1 MKKYHTLGEFL
12 VDYRKHRGLTQI
24 DFSAMIEV
32 DVRTVI
38 RWEKNESLIKAE
50 KEKLLIENMGFPHQ
64 VIRNLNTE
72 QPIPVYFDFKRWM
85 YSLTLLSSMVRHSK
99 DFIAEEEYH
108 TTRIETIADD
118 KDFEFISYIQ
128 KNQKNCSPI
137 PLDVLKTAARLLP
150 GLNLVIREQ
159 SGYHGGHVS
168 IFPLKYEVY
177 EKIRDQKMT
186 ENELTVSDLARF
198 KDENPEVF
206 YFYSIYSNSLD
217 NSYYL
222 INRMLSYFKK
232 QAPEDYVFAGITF
245 QKLKVQRFREM
256 NMQIIW
262 EKTLDAHP
270 DLKATFI
277 SGNFNEFLSGT
288 EQQ

>member
-177 EKIRDQKMT
+177 KKIRDQKMT

-232 QAPEDYVFAGITF
+232 QTPEDYIFAGITF

-277 SGNFNEFLSGT
+277 SGNFNEFLSGSD
-288 EQQ
+288 QQ

>member
-12 VDYRKHRGLTQI
+12 VDFRKHRGLTQI
-24 DFSAMIEV
+24 DFAAMIDV

-38 RWEKNESLIKAE
+38 RWEKNESLIKIE
-50 KEKLLIENMGFPHQ
+50 KEKLLIENLGIPHQ

-72 QPIPVYFDFKRWM
+72 QPIPVYFDFKRWL
-85 YSLTLLSSMVRHSK
+85 YSLTLLSSMVKHSK
-99 DFIAEEEYH
+99 EFIADEEYH

-128 KNQKNCSPI
+128 KNQKNCA
-137 PLDVLKTAARLLP
+137 PLPPDVLKTATRLLP
-150 GLNLVIREQ
+150 ELNLVIREQ

-168 IFPLKYEVY
+168 VFPLKFEVY
-177 EKIRDQKMT
+177 EKIRDRKMT
-186 ENELTVSDLARF
+186 ENELKVNDLAQF
-198 KDENPEVF
+198 KDENPKVC

-217 NSYYL
+217 NTYYL
-222 INRMLSYFKK
+222 VNRMLTYFKK
-232 QAPEDYVFAGITF
+232 QLSDNYIFAGITF

-256 NMQIIW
+256 GMQVIW
-262 EKTLDAHP
+262 EKTLDGHP
-270 DLKATFI
+270 DLKATFV
-277 SGNFNEFLSGT
+277 SGNFNAFLSGT

>member
-24 DFSAMIEV
+24 DFSAMIDV

-232 QAPEDYVFAGITF
+232 QAPEDYIFAGITF

-277 SGNFNEFLSGT
+277 SGNFNEFLSGSD
-288 EQQ
+288 QQ